1 MPSHFSCQWIEDH
14 PYEWKGEVPKVIFI
28 ILPKIISKDSF
39 NLQDGMPVA
48 AVTKSFDG
56 CYQW

>member
-1 MPSHFSCQWIEDH
+1 M
-14 PYEWKGEVPKVIFI
+14 PKVILI
-28 ILPKIISKDSF
+28 ILPKIISLSSGMISIEGF
-39 NLQDGMPVA
+39 FYQQDGMPVA